1 MDLFSELDMVSNMA
15 LCFFIEEAGYRF
27 IALCKLLVVL
37 LKHKNTWQ
45 GYSVPLSF
53 NWVGNNSLN
62 KHKTLLNPQ
71 IPRNQNNTRTGTSN
85 MLRVM
90 KKLMHF

>member
-1 MDLFSELDMVSNMA
+1 MDLFSELDVVSNMP
-15 LCFFIEEAGYRF
+15 LCFFIEEAGYCF

-45 GYSVPLSF
+45 GCSIPLAF
-53 NWVGNNSLN
+53 NWVGNNSLS

-71 IPRNQNNTRTGTSN
+71 IPRNQNNIRTGTSN
-85 MLRVM
+85 MLQVA
-90 KKLMHF
+90 KK

>member
-1 MDLFSELDMVSNMA
+1 MDLFSELDLVSNLA
-15 LCFFIEEAGYRF
+15 LCFFIEEAGYCF
-27 IALCKLLVVL
+27 TALCKLLVVL

-45 GYSVPLSF
+45 GHSVALSF

-71 IPRNQNNTRTGTSN
+71 IPGNQNNIRTGTPN
-85 MLRVM
+85 MLQVT
-90 KKLMHF
+90 KK

>member
-1 MDLFSELDMVSNMA
+1 MDLFSELDMVSSMA

-27 IALCKLLVVL
+27 IALRKLLVVL

-71 IPRNQNNTRTGTSN
+71 ILRNQNNPRTGTSN
-85 MLRVM
+85 MLRVT

>member
-1 MDLFSELDMVSNMA
+1 MDLVSELGIISNIA
-15 LCFFIEEAGYRF
+15 LCFFIGDAGYGF
-27 IALCKLLVVL
+27 IALCKLLVAL

-62 KHKTLLNPQ
+62 KHKTLLNSQ
-71 IPRNQNNTRTGTSN
+71 IPRNQNN
-85 MLRVM
+85 
-90 KKLMHF
+90 